1 MSAGTSRARARRSAR
16 VYLTF
21 DDGPDPVWTPAVA
34 RELSRAGARAT
45 FFVVGEKAA
54 AEPQLVKELS
64 AAGHEVELHCMRH
77 DDHRGMSG
85 EAIDA
90 DVREALAVLAEV
102 GVRPRRWRPPFGTTT
117 LDTRRVA
124 ASHGLELVGWSCDPS
139 DWRGDTVDYMLA
151 SITGQLEPGC
161 VVLLHDSVQPGELRD
176 DCEDTVALIEPMCRL
191 IRAGGWEPD
200 ALGDGPAFWWAR
212 GGPRSGRPG
221 ARDVVRA
228 GRGRLQR
235 LAVRARHPA
244 PVEYELELLDET
256 LVAGA
261 DRVSIAAL
269 LAEAFPAEGDA
280 YRERGWRTMAPAFR
294 TLARSGT
301 EVVGQQSVFEIETDP
316 PRRLFGLGDVA
327 VRADSR
333 RRGIARS
340 LIERAVEECWLRG
353 ADTVLTDTSALR
365 EPFMALGFRPVPRFA
380 FYYERDGECH
390 WHPQWLAAT
399 RASIPRSPLRL
410 EEGDF

>member
-1 MSAGTSRARARRSAR
+1 MGC
-16 VYLTF
+16 L
-21 DDGPDPVWTPAVA
+21 
-34 RELSRAGARAT
+34 
-45 FFVVGEKAA
+45 
-54 AEPQLVKELS
+54 
-64 AAGHEVELHCMRH
+64 
-77 DDHRGMSG
+77 G

-90 DVREALAVLAEV
+90 DVGEALTVLAGI

-139 DWRGDTVDYMLA
+139 DWRGDTVEYMLA
-151 SITGQLEPGC
+151 SILGQLEPGC
-161 VVLLHDSVQPGELRD
+161 VVLLHDAVQPGELRD

-191 IRAGGWEPD
+191 IRASGCEPD
-200 ALGDGPAFWWAR
+200 ALRDGPAFWWAR
-212 GGPRSGRPG
+212 EGPRSGRPG
-221 ARDVVRA
+221 ASDVLRA

-235 LAVRARHPA
+235 LAVRARYPA
-244 PVEYELELLDET
+244 PVEYGVELVDEA
-256 LVAGA
+256 LVGEA
-261 DRVSIAAL
+261 DRVSIATL

-294 TLARSGT
+294 TLARSGP

-316 PRRLFGLGDVA
+316 LRRVFGLGDVA

-333 RRGIARS
+333 RRGIARA
-340 LIERAVEECWLRG
+340 LIEQAVDECWRRG
-353 ADTVLTDTSALR
+353 GEIVLTDTSALR

-380 FYYERDGECH
+380 FYYQRDGECR

-399 RASIPRSPLRL
+399 RATMPRAPLRL